1 MVRKLGRKKYRGVV
15 LVEFA
20 LVLTLLL
27 LLTLGAIKYGHLFLK
42 AQLLTN
48 AARAGAREAS
58 LANSDWNS
66 VNAIITGHM
75 NAAGMGGSGYSW
87 TFTPANAFASPSP
100 PSGTAVTVQITVAA
114 ANVDVLNVPLF
125 PAIGNIGST
134 VTMAKEGP

>member
-1 MVRKLGRKKYRGVV
+1 MVRKLARKKYRGVV

-48 AARAGAREAS
+48 AARAGAREAA
-58 LANSDWNS
+58 LAGSDWNS
-66 VNAIITGHM
+66 VNGIITGHM

-87 TFTPANAFASPSP
+87 TFTPTNAFAP
-100 PSGTAVTVQITVAA
+100 PLSGTAVTIQITVAA

-125 PAIGNIGST
+125 PAIGNIGAT